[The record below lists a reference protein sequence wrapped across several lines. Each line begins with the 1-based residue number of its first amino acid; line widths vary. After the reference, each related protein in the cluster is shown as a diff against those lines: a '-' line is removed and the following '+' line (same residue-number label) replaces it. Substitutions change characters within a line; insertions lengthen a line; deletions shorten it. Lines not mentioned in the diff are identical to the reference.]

1 MGHAA
6 FKSDR
11 ADGAPPPVS
20 VRMYRR
26 GPCVKSV
33 EISIFTS
40 FKFGGKKGER
50 ERVNDPNSQQINMHI
65 QNIEARNK
73 VTGHEEAD
81 ARVEDRDDVDVH
93 IWLKQRLAATKKKLT
108 SHPTLRSLENHFF
121 CWTACLPPARGG
133 DSSFFGR
140 CRR

>member
-1 MGHAA
+1 
-6 FKSDR
+6 
-11 ADGAPPPVS
+11 
-20 VRMYRR
+20 
-26 GPCVKSV
+26 
-33 EISIFTS
+33 
-40 FKFGGKKGER
+40 
-50 ERVNDPNSQQINMHI
+50 MHI

>member
-1 MGHAA
+1 
-6 FKSDR
+6 
-11 ADGAPPPVS
+11 
-20 VRMYRR
+20 MYRR

-93 IWLKQRLAATKKKLT
+93 IWLKQRLAATKKKTDVT
-108 SHPTLRSLENHFF
+108 SDSSIFGESFF